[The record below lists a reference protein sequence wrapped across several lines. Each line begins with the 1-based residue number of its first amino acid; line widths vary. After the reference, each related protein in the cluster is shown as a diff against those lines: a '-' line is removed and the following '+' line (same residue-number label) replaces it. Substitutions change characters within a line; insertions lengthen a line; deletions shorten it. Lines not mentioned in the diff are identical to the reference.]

1 MSTTS
6 PEDNSTLVVISEDA
20 TCRKVES
27 IGSISYEEL
36 QNLPS
41 DKLSKISEF
50 DFEQCYFKMIN
61 IPKGMKEKYVSI
73 WEIGLLAFY
82 ENPDTNESIKFH
94 WWAEKDTNDYI
105 ANQEQKNDIRKISKD
120 DIIYYCNFAQF
131 EDISSSGNA
140 FQPYH
145 VSIRWVE
152 DDKCFSLK
160 IESDTP
166 LCDDVVE
173 ICRLKK
179 FPLKK

>member
-1 MSTTS
+1 MTNV
-6 PEDNSTLVVISEDA
+6 PNGI
-20 TCRKVES
+20 
-27 IGSISYEEL
+27 
-36 QNLPS
+36 
-41 DKLSKISEF
+41 
-50 DFEQCYFKMIN
+50 
-61 IPKGMKEKYVSI
+61 KEKYISI

-94 WWAEKDTNDYI
+94 WWAEKDTDDYI

-160 IESDTP
+160 FESDKP
-166 LCDDVVE
+166 LGDDVVE

-179 FPLKK
+179 FPLKND